1 MCMTSSQLL
10 RIVILLGTA
19 RKGAVSAAVARALA
33 QAVQDSAGDAKVELV
48 SVADHL
54 KASRTIPAWQEDDKE
69 AHPSSWCEVA
79 READAFIFVL
89 PEYNHGYPG
98 EWKLLIDS
106 CGEEY
111 ARKPVTV
118 CGVSAGVFGGRALA
132 DNVKPVLVELKM
144 VPTRNNMYIGK
155 AHEVVSP
162 NGEWNLSPQE
172 VERLIGLARDEL
184 FELARGLRPL
194 RNVS

>member
-1 MCMTSSQLL
+1 MSSQPL
-10 RIVILLGTA
+10 RIVVLLGTA
-19 RKGAVSAAVARALA
+19 RKGAASAAVAQALVRAL
-33 QAVQDSAGDAKVELV
+33 QDSVGDAKVELV
-48 SVADHL
+48 SVADYL
-54 KASRTIPAWQEDDKE
+54 KAPRTIPAWQEDDQE

-106 CGEEY
+106 CGTEY
-111 ARKPVTV
+111 ARKPVAV

-172 VERLIGLARDEL
+172 VEGLIGPARDEL
-184 FELARGLRPL
+184 LELARGLRPL